1 LSYYKFMAKTD
12 KVKAPGERRTDSG
25 AEDAAREAWEL
36 LSGLVY
42 PPPFA
47 AIARELDLRPA
58 AFGTLRMLYR
68 PRTMSEVAAALR
80 CDNSNVTGIV
90 DNLEEKG
97 LAQRRASEED
107 RRVKLI
113 ELTAAGRRVQRRLSK
128 AFATPPE
135 WVETLSVEDRR
146 ALRDVLR
153 RAVEARDGAS
163 GAANA

>member
-1 LSYYKFMAKTD
+1 MAKSD
-12 KVKAPGERRTDSG
+12 MIRSNGGVDLG
-25 AEDAAREAWEL
+25 REAWGL

-47 AIARELDLRPA
+47 SIARELDLRPA
-58 AFGTLRMLYR
+58 AFGTLRMLGGGS
-68 PRTMSEVAAALR
+68 RTMSEVATALQ

-97 LAQRRASEED
+97 LAQRRPSTED

-113 ELTAAGRRVQRRLSK
+113 ELTREGKRVHARLEK

-135 WVETLSVEDRR
+135 WVDALSEKDRKT
-146 ALRDVLR
+146 LRDVLQ
-153 RAVEARDGAS
+153 RAVDAR
-163 GAANA
+163 NA

>member
-1 LSYYKFMAKTD
+1 MAKSG
-12 KVKAPGERRTDSG
+12 KVKAPGEKGGDLG
-25 AEDAAREAWEL
+25 ADGAAHEAWGL
-36 LSGLVY
+36 LSSLVY

-58 AFGTLRMLYR
+58 AFGTLRMLDQ
-68 PRTMSEVAAALR
+68 PRTMSEVAGALH

-113 ELTAAGRRVQRRLSK
+113 ELTPEGRRVHTRLAK

-135 WVETLSVEDRR
+135 WVDALSSADQQR
-146 ALRDVLR
+146 LRDILQ
-153 RAVEARDGAS
+153 RAVAARTPGP
-163 GAANA
+163 

>member
-1 LSYYKFMAKTD
+1 LSYTNFMAK
-12 KVKAPGERRTDSG
+12 PGKIGGNG
-25 AEDAAREAWEL
+25 AMDVSHEAWNL

-47 AIARELDLRPA
+47 ALARELDLRPA
-58 AFGTLRMLYR
+58 AFGTLRMLDR
-68 PRTMSEVAAALR
+68 PRTMSEVAAALQ

-97 LAQRRASEED
+97 LAQRRSSADD

-113 ELTAAGRRVQRRLSK
+113 ELTAEGRRVQARLSK
-128 AFATPPE
+128 AFATPPP
-135 WVETLSVEDRR
+135 WVEALSERDQR

-153 RAVEARDGAS
+153 RAVETRDGAPRP
-163 GAANA
+163 ANA

>member
-1 LSYYKFMAKTD
+1 MAKSD
-12 KVKAPGERRTDSG
+12 KVQAPAEKGTPSNSNG
-25 AEDAAREAWEL
+25 AAHEAWGL

-47 AIARELDLRPA
+47 AIARDLDLRPA
-58 AFGTLRMLYR
+58 AFGTLRMLDR
-68 PRTMSEVAAALR
+68 PRTMSEVADALH

-113 ELTAAGRRVQRRLSK
+113 ELTPEGRRVQTHLSK
-128 AFATPPE
+128 AFATPPD
-135 WVETLSVEDRR
+135 WVDSLSTVDQQG
-146 ALRDVLR
+146 LRDILQ
-153 RAVEARDGAS
+153 RAVAARTPGP
-163 GAANA
+163 

>member
-1 LSYYKFMAKTD
+1 MAKSD
-12 KVKAPGERRTDSG
+12 KVKPPAGKG
-25 AEDAAREAWEL
+25 AHSNSNGAAHEAWGL

-58 AFGTLRMLYR
+58 AFGTLRMLDR
-68 PRTMSEVAAALR
+68 PRTMSEVADALH

-113 ELTAAGRRVQRRLSK
+113 ELTPEGRRVHTRLSK
-128 AFATPPE
+128 TFATPPE
-135 WVETLSVEDRR
+135 WVDSLSTADQQG
-146 ALRDVLR
+146 LRDILR
-153 RAVEARDGAS
+153 RAVAARTPGR
-163 GAANA
+163 

>member
-1 LSYYKFMAKTD
+1 MAK
-12 KVKAPGERRTDSG
+12 PGKIQGNGEMDVG
-25 AEDAAREAWEL
+25 HEAWGL

-58 AFGTLRMLYR
+58 AFGTLRMLDR
-68 PRTMSEVAAALR
+68 PRTMSEVATALH

-97 LAQRRASEED
+97 LAQRRSSEDD

-113 ELTAAGRRVQRRLSK
+113 ALTAEGRRVQGRLSK
-128 AFATPPE
+128 AFATPPP
-135 WVETLSVEDRR
+135 WVEALSERDRR
-146 ALRDVLR
+146 TLRDVLQ
-153 RAVEARDGAS
+153 RAVDARD
-163 GAANA
+163 

>member
-1 LSYYKFMAKTD
+1 MANSG
-12 KVKAPGERRTDSG
+12 KVKAPGEKG
-25 AEDAAREAWEL
+25 ADAGADGAAHEAWGL
-36 LSGLVY
+36 LSSLVY

-58 AFGTLRMLYR
+58 AFGTLRMLDR
-68 PRTMSEVAAALR
+68 PRTMSEVAEALR

-113 ELTAAGRRVQRRLSK
+113 ELTPEGRRVHTRLAK
-128 AFATPPE
+128 AFATPPD
-135 WVETLSVEDRR
+135 WVDSLSAADRQG
-146 ALRDVLR
+146 LRDILR
-153 RAVEARDGAS
+153 RAVVARTPGP
-163 GAANA
+163 